1 VAVFTGALTALYLAL
16 TPARYT
22 APGCW
27 WWTARTVADLTSGSR
42 GCVRGYVVAG
52 GLLGNSSDPS
62 DYRLSFVYEDPDTPI
77 REIDCP
83 VVPGDWLVARYHAVT
98 DSGRTL
104 VVIDACR

>member
-1 VAVFTGALTALYLAL
+1 VFTGALTALYLAL